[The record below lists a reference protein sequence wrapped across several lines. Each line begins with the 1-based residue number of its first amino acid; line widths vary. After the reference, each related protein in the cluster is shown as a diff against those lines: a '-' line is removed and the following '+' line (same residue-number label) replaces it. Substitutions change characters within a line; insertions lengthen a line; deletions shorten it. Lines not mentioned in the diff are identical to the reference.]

1 MNGIFIYNYTQRPK
15 YLYIVGS
22 DVRCAYNLSPQARRY
37 HTVRTAD
44 KVWGVQNILY
54 LNNNSKENA
63 LLHFCDNIG
72 YRNVLHCL
80 VPNNLIY
87 FAMWCTLY

>member
-44 KVWGVQNILY
+44 KV
-54 LNNNSKENA
+54 
-63 LLHFCDNIG
+63 
-72 YRNVLHCL
+72 
-80 VPNNLIY
+80 
-87 FAMWCTLY
+87 